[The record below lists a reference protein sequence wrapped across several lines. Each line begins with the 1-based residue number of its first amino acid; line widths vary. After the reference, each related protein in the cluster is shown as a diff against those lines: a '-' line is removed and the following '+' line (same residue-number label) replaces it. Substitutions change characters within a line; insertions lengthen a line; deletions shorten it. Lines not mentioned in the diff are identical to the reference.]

1 MPSNIYQKRNYQ
13 FIMKTRVYF
22 LALTMLLS
30 IGAMTSCKKEG
41 CTSVNACN
49 YDADA
54 KKDDGTCID
63 KGQVTFWTNNTG
75 TNFDI
80 AVTINAA
87 QSSTTVELVDAP
99 ICDASGCATFS
110 LCPGSHSYTARE
122 ALPGTGSWSGN
133 VVSVEGGCTVILL
146 E

>member
-1 MPSNIYQKRNYQ
+1 
-13 FIMKTRVYF
+13 MKTSTYLLMFV
-22 LALTMLLS
+22 MLLS
-30 IGAMTSCKKEG
+30 VGAMSSCKKSG
-41 CTSVNACN
+41 CVNVNACN
-49 YDADA
+49 YDPDA

-63 KGQVTFWTNNTG
+63 KGQVTFWTNSNG
-75 TNFDI
+75 TNYDI
-80 AVTINAA
+80 DVTINAA

-122 ALPGTGSWSGN
+122 ASPGTGTWTGN
-133 VVSVEGGCTVILL
+133 VVSVESGCTVILL